1 MTIKRLERHLVDLVA
16 ISDEWQSERVI
27 RVLNNLY
34 EQMKKNTQYW
44 KVVDSLIEM
53 TLKLARKNQLFA

>member
-53 TLKLARKNQLFA
+53 TLKLARKNKLFA

>member
-1 MTIKRLERHLVDLVA
+1 MDLVA

-53 TLKLARKNQLFA
+53 TLKLARKNKLFA